1 MEYRLSE
8 QELKDLMHRSWLK
21 AKNFYSGNTDEYF
34 YDYFESEKKQ
44 LTIHS
49 VVKSLKDKYT
59 NEFWFWLERF
69 ESEDDSNRLWWYK
82 KDVMLSTEEMWQE
95 YNRLK
100 TTL

>member
-1 MEYRLSE
+1 MTELEKIIERFERGYTATLYGTVDLANFQKEYDFMELI
-8 QELKDLMHRSWLK
+8 QIV
-21 AKNFYSGNTDEYF
+21 
-34 YDYFESEKKQ
+34 KK
-44 LTIHS
+44 LTIPV

>member
-1 MEYRLSE
+1 MEEILI
-8 QELKDLMHRSWLK
+8 SWIRK
-21 AKNFYSGNTDEYF
+21 NPAFAEDSDDSYHNRKQMMEFAKHYH
-34 YDYFESEKKQ
+34 KKQ
-44 LTIHS
+44 LLLHN